1 MWGGGGGGGAGAEE
15 GEEEEEG
22 PVLVAGSMRPRR
34 DAGRALATCGPG
46 RVVVVVLE
54 EVVAVPEGR
63 DERAEL
69 VLVGWGGG

>member
-1 MWGGGGGGGAGAEE
+1 
-15 GEEEEEG
+15 
-22 PVLVAGSMRPRR
+22 
-34 DAGRALATCGPG
+34 
-46 RVVVVVLE
+46 VLE